1 MSVTHPLIVSL
12 LFLPDAYIKETQ
24 LMEETFDPS
33 VRVVRI
39 EKSTQEPLG
48 ATVRNEP
55 DGSVII
61 GRIVKGGAAEKS
73 GLLHE
78 GDEILEVNGIEM
90 KGRNVNQVCDI
101 LSEMTGT
108 LTFVIAQRESA
119 LVDQHGG
126 HPMHPGKGM
135 QQQRIVLK
143 ALFDYDPD
151 DDLYIPCRELGIC
164 FTKGKKG
171 NGSSSILLSKCFP
184 SPRSFHSKV
193 YSPSSKTA
201 FKDMSQ
207 LNCACTCSMFCQ
219 LFSTSPLLIWW
230 LLFDDFFS
238 FNNNCIQST
247 GLPLRICHIQTEERR
262 K

>member
-1 MSVTHPLIVSL
+1 
-12 LFLPDAYIKETQ
+12 
-24 LMEETFDPS
+24 MEETFDPS

-39 EKSTQEPLG
+39 EKSSTEPLG

-101 LSEMTGT
+101 LSDMTGT
-108 LTFVIAQRESA
+108 LTFVIAQRET
-119 LVDQHGG
+119 LVMDVPATTPHISKVQNQ
-126 HPMHPGKGM
+126 P
-135 QQQRIVLK
+135 IVNLK

-164 FTKGKKG
+164 FTKGMFFLR
-171 NGSSSILLSKCFP
+171 NLSL
-184 SPRSFHSKV
+184 
-193 YSPSSKTA
+193 
-201 FKDMSQ
+201 DQ
-207 LNCACTCSMFCQ
+207 LIMTF
-219 LFSTSPLLIWW
+219 L
-230 LLFDDFFS
+230 
-238 FNNNCIQST
+238 
-247 GLPLRICHIQTEERR
+247 
-262 K
+262 